1 MAAPGHSPRLQTI
14 ITTEL
19 LCHKMLERLTS
30 YISKQGN
37 LDFWGYHNL
46 GLDYDFGTLTAVE
59 IDKKK
64 AHHFYTLA
72 AIMGNMR
79 SRYNL
84 GRLDLNEGNH
94 QRATKHFLIA
104 ARAGHDK
111 SLGLVKDGFMGGHI
125 TKDEYEDSL
134 RAFHKQTCET
144 KSDKRDAA
152 ARRIEEYNRDRGT

>member
-1 MAAPGHSPRLQTI
+1 
-14 ITTEL
+14 
-19 LCHKMLERLTS
+19 
-30 YISKQGN
+30 
-37 LDFWGYHNL
+37 
-46 GLDYDFGTLTAVE
+46 
-59 IDKKK
+59 
-64 AHHFYTLA
+64 
-72 AIMGNMR
+72 MR

-111 SLGLVKDGFMGGHI
+111 SLGLAKDGFMGGHI

-134 RAFHKQTCET
+134 RAFHKQTCEM